1 MLRRSSVRVGSIN
14 MNGFGVLRTDSS
26 DNKWRTMYRMIKSNS
41 IGILLVQE
49 THLTPE
55 RRNDISKMFKGR
67 IKILYSAHP
76 SAPTRKEG
84 VAVILNKSQV
94 NTNDTTITEIVPG
107 RAMQVTVKCH
117 GEDLNLLCMYAPT
130 ADGVEERK
138 RFFQK
143 VKSFYASRPGFARPT
158 LMAGDFN
165 NTEDVI
171 DRLPVSS
178 PDSSLSDLD
187 ELKAS
192 LGLMMT
198 DGWRATHPTARAYT
212 FHRGTGDGATCSRL
226 DRIYISGDAFS
237 RARDW
242 QIKSPAFKTDHSL
255 ATVQLSM
262 ADAPIVGKGRPSFSL
277 HLLKDKQ
284 LSKQLKSRGILAQ
297 RELEALEAGSSRS
310 ESHNP
315 QTILNKLKGDWLEL
329 ARARERVTVPRLIQE
344 IKDLQRERERTQ
356 NSVNESETVRADRTA
371 KLTKR
376 ITELEIRR
384 TLQQQANG
392 RARHRIN
399 GERPTKY
406 WTKLHKPCAPRDL
419 IPAFECPNDQSNGA
433 GTTYETDSIKMA
445 EIARNYH
452 DHVQL
457 DEEGVPPPDERE
469 QCTRTVLDA
478 IDVGLS
484 PEQKVQMAAD
494 ITYEECETALKFSK
508 SGTAPGQDG
517 IPYELW
523 KTLHARFREDQ
534 RHEGRESFN
543 AVKILHCALR
553 DVQVHGVALGVPFAE
568 GWMAPIYKEK
578 GEKTKIANYR
588 PITILNTDYKLLT
601 KLLSIRL

>member
-1 MLRRSSVRVGSIN
+1 MLKRTSVRVGTIN
-14 MNGFGVLRTDSS
+14 MNGFGVLRADSS
-26 DNKWRTMYRMIKSNS
+26 ENKWRTMYRMIKSNS

-55 RRNDISKMFKGR
+55 RREDISKMFKGR

-84 VAVILNKSQV
+84 VAVILNKKQI
-94 NTNDTTITEIVPG
+94 NANDATVTEIVPG

-117 GEDLNLLCMYAPT
+117 GDDLNLLCMYAPT

-138 RFFQK
+138 RFFQN
-143 VKSFYASRPGFARPT
+143 VKSYYASRPGLARPT

-165 NTEDVI
+165 NTEDAI
-171 DRLPVSS
+171 DRLPVSN
-178 PDSSLSDLD
+178 PDPSLSDLD
-187 ELKAS
+187 ELKTA

-212 FHRGTGDGATCSRL
+212 FHRGTGDSATCSRL
-226 DRIYISGDAFS
+226 DRIYVSSDAFA

-242 QIKSPAFKTDHSL
+242 QIKPPAFKTDHSL
-255 ATVQLSM
+255 VTVQLSM

-277 HLLKDKQ
+277 HLIKDKK
-284 LSKQLKSRGILAQ
+284 LSKELKVRGILAQ
-297 RELEALEAGSSRS
+297 KELEALEAGGSRS
-310 ESHNP
+310 EGHNP
-315 QTILNKLKGDWLEL
+315 QTILHNLKGDWLEM
-329 ARARERVTVPRLIQE
+329 ARARERETVPRLIQE
-344 IKDLQRERERTQ
+344 IKDLQRERERAQ
-356 NSVNESETVRADRTA
+356 NSINERESVRADRTA

-376 ITELEIRR
+376 ITELEIQR

-392 RARHRIN
+392 RARHRID

-419 IPAFECPNDQSNGA
+419 IPAFERPNGPNSGP
-433 GTTYETDSIKMA
+433 GTTYETDSVKMA
-445 EIARNYH
+445 EMARNYH
-452 DHVQL
+452 EQVQL

-469 QCTRTVLDA
+469 QCIRITLDSL
-478 IDVGLS
+478 DVGLG
-484 PEQKVQMAAD
+484 PEQATQLAAD
-494 ITYEECETALKFSK
+494 ITYDECEIALKHSK

-523 KTLHARFREDQ
+523 KTLHARFIEDQ
-534 RHEGRESFN
+534 RYEDRKSFDV
-543 AVKILHCALR
+543 VKILHRALR
-553 DVQVHGVALGVPFAE
+553 DIQTHGVAPGVPFAE

-578 GEKTKIANYR
+578 GERTKIANYR
-588 PITILNTDYKLLT
+588 PITLLNTDYKLLT